1 MKQIAQFVSK
11 GLSSKVFDPHSG
23 IRFITGL
30 LIAGLIFIIAL
41 RRIHRTLPQPTLREN
56 ILSGASGRRINTLDI
71 FEHTLSCSMEQVF
84 EFCHSR
90 VPLGLLTLKPA

>member
-30 LIAGLIFIIAL
+30 LIAGLIFIAGLLIAAL

-71 FEHTLSCSMEQVF
+71 FEHTLSCSVI
-84 EFCHSR
+84 
-90 VPLGLLTLKPA
+90 